1 MRTKRGLR
9 VTVDI
14 SAKSRKLDSYA
25 VRRIDDHEV
34 LLDQELLK
42 LPIGLTITTG
52 GVPLFYKAGR
62 AVGAWFV
69 LYNGDVAGDVN
80 NNVSS
85 GEDVDT
91 YLATSTDLGE
101 HRVRDD
107 TKKGLQRRHRSGSKA
122 KSNSRMPVL
131 PV

>member
-1 MRTKRGLR
+1 MR
-9 VTVDI
+9 
-14 SAKSRKLDSYA
+14 Y
-25 VRRIDDHEV
+25 
-34 LLDQELLK
+34 
-42 LPIGLTITTG
+42 
-52 GVPLFYKAGR
+52 GVPLFYEAGR

-69 LYNGDVAGDVN
+69 LSNGDVAGDVN

-85 GEDVDT
+85 GEGVDT

-101 HRVRDD
+101 HRVRYD
-107 TKKGLQRRHRSGSKA
+107 TKKGLQRPHRSGSKA